1 MDNNRNTLLT
11 DEEISK
17 AMQVL
22 NQFST
27 GIEDDIVKSTDTE
40 LSDLDHQIAE
50 LQAKK
55 DQKIQKSVNSDIN
68 PEPTAQVDA
77 IVKAV
82 ADELSTKF
90 EAFANISKSILDSHE
105 ALNEG
110 SLETAKKSDEL
121 NKAVVAINETM
132 ETFRSSLD
140 TLQKSV
146 QEIAD
151 SPMGRLGSFKSIK
164 GVERFKENAEGGKET
179 LSLSRDKRLIL
190 SKLEKSLESEDGQR
204 RLGSV
209 IGLIEN
215 GFANED
221 NFREIQK
228 SLQNELGGDINITF

>member
-1 MDNNRNTLLT
+1 MDKSTKSLLT

-17 AMQVL
+17 ALDTL
-22 NQFST
+22 NQFSAGSDT
-27 GIEDDIVKSTDTE
+27 LEKSTDIE
-40 LSDLDHQIAE
+40 LSELDRQIAE

-55 DQKIQKSVNSDIN
+55 DLKLQKSVDNDIK

-82 ADELSTKF
+82 ADELSSKF
-90 EAFANISKSILDSHE
+90 EAFANVSKSILDSHE

-110 SLETAKKSDEL
+110 NLEAVKKSDEL
-121 NKAVVAINETM
+121 SKAVIAINESL
-132 ETFRSSLD
+132 ETFKESLG

-151 SPMGRLGSFKSIK
+151 SPVGKLASFKSVK
-164 GVERFKENAEGGKET
+164 GVERFAENRNDGKET
-179 LSLSRDKRLIL
+179 LSLSRDKRVIL
-190 SKLEKSLESEDGQR
+190 ARLEKSLESEDGQR
-204 RLGSV
+204 RLGNV

-215 GFANED
+215 GFANEE
-221 NFREIQK
+221 NFRDIQK